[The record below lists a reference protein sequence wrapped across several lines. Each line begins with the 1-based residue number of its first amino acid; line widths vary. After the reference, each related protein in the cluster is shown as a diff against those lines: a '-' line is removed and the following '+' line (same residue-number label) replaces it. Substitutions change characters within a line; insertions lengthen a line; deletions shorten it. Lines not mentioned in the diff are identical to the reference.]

1 MEDCRPRGV
10 DTATGSDDPVTVVL
24 TELLDRVRH
33 IERVLD
39 LVPILL
45 AAHGD
50 PTHLAVPD
58 AARALGVSVR
68 TIRRKIARGELTLER
83 VADGRKT
90 GIPIEQIY
98 ARWIPLH
105 VSRKS
110 MVREKG
116 RLRATS

>member
-1 MEDCRPRGV
+1 V
-10 DTATGSDDPVTVVL
+10 DTLTGSGDPVAVVL

-68 TIRRKIARGELTLER
+68 TIRRKIAHGELHLER

-90 GIPIEQIY
+90 GIPIDEIY
-98 ARWIPLH
+98 ARWTPLH

-110 MVREKG
+110 VQREKA
-116 RLRATS
+116 RIRSIS

>member
-1 MEDCRPRGV
+1 MVAILRAV
-10 DTATGSDDPVTVVL
+10 DTATGSDDPVAVVL

-58 AARALGVSVR
+58 AARALVVSVR

-98 ARWIPLH
+98 DRWTPLH

-110 MVREKG
+110 MERENARK
-116 RLRATS
+116 RTTP